1 LKYYIW
7 NIIYFHYK
15 EEKIAMKKVHGIF
28 APIATAF
35 DASGEVDY
43 SVFAENTVSFGATK
57 LSGLVVLGSNGEFTL
72 LSHEEKVKLVETARN
87 HLPADKMVI
96 AGTGCESFR
105 ETLQLTKESAA
116 VGADVALVVTP
127 NYYKKDMNEAALG
140 KFYTM
145 LADASPIPV
154 MIYNMPGNSGVNV
167 PSSLTLKLAA
177 HPNITGIKD
186 SGGNIVQISEVLAK
200 APEGFSVFAGSGSYL
215 LATLLL
221 GGVGGTLA
229 VANVV
234 PNYCAEIQ
242 ENFGKGDLEKARKM
256 QLALLPLNAAVTSRF
271 GIGGMKAAMDMVGFK
286 GGLPRLPI
294 LPAGEETRK
303 EIARIL
309 KELGIPTV

>member
-1 LKYYIW
+1 M
-7 NIIYFHYK
+7 NT
-15 EEKIAMKKVHGIF
+15 VRGIF

-35 DASGEVDY
+35 DASGEVNYD
-43 SVFAENTVSFGATK
+43 VFAENVRSFGATK
-57 LSGLVVLGSNGEFTL
+57 LAGLVVLGSNGEFTL
-72 LSHEEKVKLVETARN
+72 LSHDEKVKLVETARK
-87 HLPADKMVI
+87 HLPSDKKII
-96 AGTGCESFR
+96 AGTGCESLK
-105 ETLQLTKESAA
+105 ETVELTKQCAA
-116 VGADVALVVTP
+116 AGADVALVVTP
-127 NYYKKDMNEAALG
+127 NYYKKDMNEAALE

-145 LADASPIPV
+145 LADASPVPV

-167 PSSLTLKLAA
+167 PSPLTLKLAA

-200 APEGFSVFAGSGSYL
+200 APSDFSVFAGSGSYL
-215 LATLLL
+215 LATLVL

-234 PNYCAEIQ
+234 PDYCAEIQ
-242 ENFGKGDLEKARKM
+242 ERFEKGDLDGARKM

-271 GIGGMKAAMDMVGFK
+271 GIGGMKAAMDMVGYK

-294 LPAGEETRK
+294 LPASEETKK

-309 KELGIPTV
+309 KELGVPKV

>member
-1 LKYYIW
+1 M
-7 NIIYFHYK
+7 N
-15 EEKIAMKKVHGIF
+15 KKVRGIF

-43 SVFAENTVSFGATK
+43 STFAENTVAFGATK

-87 HLPADKMVI
+87 HLPAEKMVI

-105 ETLQLTKESAA
+105 ETLQLTKECAA

-127 NYYKKDMNEAALG
+127 NYYKKDMNEAALVN
-140 KFYTM
+140 FYTM

-234 PNYCAEIQ
+234 PDYCAEIQ
-242 ENFGKGDLEKARKM
+242 ENFEKGDIEKARKM

-294 LPAGEETRK
+294 LPAGEETKK

>member
-1 LKYYIW
+1 
-7 NIIYFHYK
+7 
-15 EEKIAMKKVHGIF
+15 MKKVHGIF

-43 SVFAENTVSFGATK
+43 STFAENTVAFGATK

-87 HLPADKMVI
+87 HLPAEKMVI

-105 ETLQLTKESAA
+105 ETLQLTKECAA

-140 KFYTM
+140 NFYTM

-234 PNYCAEIQ
+234 PDYCAEIQ
-242 ENFGKGDLEKARKM
+242 ENFEKGDLEKARKM

-309 KELGIPTV
+309 RELGIPTV

>member
-1 LKYYIW
+1 
-7 NIIYFHYK
+7 
-15 EEKIAMKKVHGIF
+15 MKKVHGIF

-43 SVFAENTVSFGATK
+43 STFAENTVVFGATK

-105 ETLQLTKESAA
+105 ETLQLTKECAA

-234 PNYCAEIQ
+234 PNFCAEIQ
-242 ENFGKGDLEKARKM
+242 ENFEKGDLEKARKM

-303 EIARIL
+303 EIIRIL

>member
-1 LKYYIW
+1 
-7 NIIYFHYK
+7 
-15 EEKIAMKKVHGIF
+15 MKKVHGIF

-43 SVFAENTVSFGATK
+43 STFAENTVSFGATK

-87 HLPADKMVI
+87 HLPAGKMVI

-105 ETLQLTKESAA
+105 ETLQLTKECAS

-127 NYYKKDMNEAALG
+127 NYYKKDMNEAALE

-200 APEGFSVFAGSGSYL
+200 APAGFSVFAGSGSYL
-215 LATLLL
+215 LATLML

-234 PNYCAEIQ
+234 PDYCAGIQ
-242 ENFGKGDLEKARKM
+242 ENFEKGDLEKARKM

-303 EIARIL
+303 EIAGIL

>member
-1 LKYYIW
+1 
-7 NIIYFHYK
+7 
-15 EEKIAMKKVHGIF
+15 MKKVHGIF

-43 SVFAENTVSFGATK
+43 STFAENTVAFGATK

-72 LSHEEKVKLVETARN
+72 LSHEEKVKLVETAKN
-87 HLPADKMVI
+87 HLPAEKMVI

-105 ETLQLTKESAA
+105 ETLQLTKECAA

-140 KFYTM
+140 NFYTM

-234 PNYCAEIQ
+234 PDYCAEIQ
-242 ENFGKGDLEKARKM
+242 ENFEKGDLEKARKM

>member
-1 LKYYIW
+1 
-7 NIIYFHYK
+7 
-15 EEKIAMKKVHGIF
+15 MSSVRGIF

-43 SVFAENTVSFGATK
+43 KVYVENVEAFGKTK
-57 LSGLVVLGSNGEFTL
+57 LAGLVILGSNGEFTM
-72 LSHEEKVKLVETARN
+72 LSHEEKVKLVEVARK
-87 HLPADKMVI
+87 HLPADKKVI
-96 AGTGCESFR
+96 AGTGCESLK
-105 ETLQLTKESAA
+105 ETVELTKECAD
-116 VGADVALVVTP
+116 VGAEVALVVTP
-127 NYYKKDMNEAALG
+127 HYYKRDMNEGALE

-154 MIYNMPGNSGVNV
+154 MLYNMPGNAGINI
-167 PSSLTLKLAA
+167 PSSLTVKLSK
-177 HPNITGIKD
+177 HPNIKGIKD

-200 APEGFSVFAGSGSYL
+200 APEGFSMFAGSGSFL
-215 LATLLL
+215 LATLML

-242 ENFGKGDLEKARKM
+242 EHYEKGDLATARKM

-271 GIGGMKAAMDMVGFK
+271 GIGGMKAAMDLVGYK

-294 LPAGEETRK
+294 LPASVETRG

-309 KELGIPTV
+309 KELNIPTV

>member
-1 LKYYIW
+1 
-7 NIIYFHYK
+7 
-15 EEKIAMKKVHGIF
+15 MKKVHGIF

-35 DASGEVDY
+35 DASGDVDY
-43 SVFAENTVSFGATK
+43 SVFAENTVTFGATK

-105 ETLQLTKESAA
+105 ETLQLTKECAA

-127 NYYKKDMNEAALG
+127 NYYKKDMNGPALE

-177 HPNITGIKD
+177 HPNIKGIKD

-215 LATLLL
+215 LATLML

-234 PNYCAEIQ
+234 PDYCAEIQ
-242 ENFGKGDLEKARKM
+242 ENFEKGDLEKARKM

-294 LPAGEETRK
+294 LPAGEETGK

>member
-1 LKYYIW
+1 
-7 NIIYFHYK
+7 
-15 EEKIAMKKVHGIF
+15 MKKVHGIF

-35 DASGEVDY
+35 DASGDVDY
-43 SVFAENTVSFGATK
+43 SVFAENTVTFGATK

-105 ETLQLTKESAA
+105 ETLQLTKECAA

-127 NYYKKDMNEAALG
+127 NYYKKDMNGPALE

-167 PSSLTLKLAA
+167 PSSLTLKVAA

-215 LATLLL
+215 LATLML

-234 PNYCAEIQ
+234 PDFCAEIQ
-242 ENFGKGDLEKARKM
+242 ENFEKGDLEKARKM

>member
-1 LKYYIW
+1 
-7 NIIYFHYK
+7 
-15 EEKIAMKKVHGIF
+15 MKKVHGIF

-43 SVFAENTVSFGATK
+43 STFAENTVAFGATK

-87 HLPADKMVI
+87 HLPADKMII
-96 AGTGCESFR
+96 AGTGCESFK
-105 ETLQLTKESAA
+105 ETLQLTKECAA

-140 KFYTM
+140 NFYTM

-234 PNYCAEIQ
+234 PDYCAEIQ
-242 ENFGKGDLEKARKM
+242 ENFEKGDLEKARKM

>member
-1 LKYYIW
+1 M
-7 NIIYFHYK
+7 N
-15 EEKIAMKKVHGIF
+15 KKVRGIF

-43 SVFAENTVSFGATK
+43 STFAENTVAFGATK

-87 HLPADKMVI
+87 HLPAEKMVI

-105 ETLQLTKESAA
+105 ETLQLTKECAA

-127 NYYKKDMNEAALG
+127 NYYKKDMNEAALE

-234 PNYCAEIQ
+234 PDYCAEIQ
-242 ENFGKGDLEKARKM
+242 ENFEKGDIEKARKM

-294 LPAGEETRK
+294 LPAGEETKK

>member
-1 LKYYIW
+1 M
-7 NIIYFHYK
+7 N
-15 EEKIAMKKVHGIF
+15 KKVRGIF

-87 HLPADKMVI
+87 HLPAEKMVI

-105 ETLQLTKESAA
+105 ETLQLTKECAA

-140 KFYTM
+140 NFYTM

-234 PNYCAEIQ
+234 PDYCAEIQ
-242 ENFGKGDLEKARKM
+242 ENFEKGDIEKARKM

-294 LPAGEETRK
+294 LPAGEETKK

>member
-1 LKYYIW
+1 
-7 NIIYFHYK
+7 
-15 EEKIAMKKVHGIF
+15 MKKVHGIF

-43 SVFAENTVSFGATK
+43 STFAENTVAFGATK

-87 HLPADKMVI
+87 HLPAEKMVI

-105 ETLQLTKESAA
+105 ETLQLTKECAA

-140 KFYTM
+140 NFYTM

-234 PNYCAEIQ
+234 PDYCAEIQ
-242 ENFGKGDLEKARKM
+242 ENFEKGDLEKARKM

>member
-1 LKYYIW
+1 
-7 NIIYFHYK
+7 
-15 EEKIAMKKVHGIF
+15 MKKVHGIF

-43 SVFAENTVSFGATK
+43 STFAENTVSFGATK

-87 HLPADKMVI
+87 HLPAGKMVI

-105 ETLQLTKESAA
+105 ETLQLTKECAS

-127 NYYKKDMNEAALG
+127 NYYKKDMNEAALE

>member
-1 LKYYIW
+1 
-7 NIIYFHYK
+7 
-15 EEKIAMKKVHGIF
+15 MKKVHGIF

-43 SVFAENTVSFGATK
+43 STFAENTVSFGATK

-87 HLPADKMVI
+87 HLPAGKMVI

-105 ETLQLTKESAA
+105 ETLQLTKECAS

-127 NYYKKDMNEAALG
+127 NYYKKDMNEAALE

-177 HPNITGIKD
+177 HPNITGIED

-200 APEGFSVFAGSGSYL
+200 APAGFSVFAGSGSYL
-215 LATLLL
+215 LATLML

-234 PNYCAEIQ
+234 PDYCAGIQ
-242 ENFGKGDLEKARKM
+242 ENFEKGDLEKARKM

>member
-1 LKYYIW
+1 
-7 NIIYFHYK
+7 
-15 EEKIAMKKVHGIF
+15 MKKVHGIF

-105 ETLQLTKESAA
+105 ETLQLTQECAA

>member
-1 LKYYIW
+1 
-7 NIIYFHYK
+7 
-15 EEKIAMKKVHGIF
+15 MKKVHGIF

>member
-1 LKYYIW
+1 M
-7 NIIYFHYK
+7 N
-15 EEKIAMKKVHGIF
+15 KKVRGIF

-35 DASGEVDY
+35 DASREVDY
-43 SVFAENTVSFGATK
+43 STFAENTVAFGATK

-87 HLPADKMVI
+87 HLPAEKMVI

-105 ETLQLTKESAA
+105 ETLQLTKECAA

-140 KFYTM
+140 NFYTM

-234 PNYCAEIQ
+234 PDYCAEIQ
-242 ENFGKGDLEKARKM
+242 ENFEKGDIEKARKM

-294 LPAGEETRK
+294 LPAGEETKK

>member
-1 LKYYIW
+1 M
-7 NIIYFHYK
+7 N
-15 EEKIAMKKVHGIF
+15 KKVRGIF

-43 SVFAENTVSFGATK
+43 STFAENTVAFGATK

-87 HLPADKMVI
+87 HLPAEKMVI

-105 ETLQLTKESAA
+105 ETLQLTKECAA

-140 KFYTM
+140 NFYTM

-234 PNYCAEIQ
+234 PDYCAEIQ
-242 ENFGKGDLEKARKM
+242 ENFEKGDLEKARKM

>member
-1 LKYYIW
+1 
-7 NIIYFHYK
+7 
-15 EEKIAMKKVHGIF
+15 MKKVRGIF

-43 SVFAENTVSFGATK
+43 STFAGNTVTFGATK

-87 HLPADKMVI
+87 HLPEDKMVI

-105 ETLQLTKESAA
+105 ETLQLTKECAA

-140 KFYTM
+140 NFYTM

-215 LATLLL
+215 LATLML

-234 PNYCAEIQ
+234 PDYCAEIQ
-242 ENFGKGDLEKARKM
+242 ENFEKGDLEKARKM

-294 LPAGEETRK
+294 LPAGEDTRK

>member
-1 LKYYIW
+1 
-7 NIIYFHYK
+7 
-15 EEKIAMKKVHGIF
+15 MKKVHGIF

-35 DASGEVDY
+35 DASGDVDY
-43 SVFAENTVSFGATK
+43 SVFAENTVTFGATK

-105 ETLQLTKESAA
+105 ETLQLTKECAA

-127 NYYKKDMNEAALG
+127 NYYKKDMNGPALE

-177 HPNITGIKD
+177 HPNIKGIKD

-215 LATLLL
+215 LATLML

-234 PNYCAEIQ
+234 PDFCAEIQ
-242 ENFGKGDLEKARKM
+242 ENFEKGDLEKARKM

>member
-1 LKYYIW
+1 M
-7 NIIYFHYK
+7 N
-15 EEKIAMKKVHGIF
+15 KKVRGIF

-43 SVFAENTVSFGATK
+43 STFAENTVAFGATK

-87 HLPADKMVI
+87 HLPAEKMVI

-105 ETLQLTKESAA
+105 ETLQLTKECAA

-140 KFYTM
+140 NFYTM

-234 PNYCAEIQ
+234 PDYCAEIQ
-242 ENFGKGDLEKARKM
+242 ENFEKGDIEKARKM
-256 QLALLPLNAAVTSRF
+256 QLALLPINAAVTSRF

-294 LPAGEETRK
+294 LPAGEETKK

>member
-1 LKYYIW
+1 
-7 NIIYFHYK
+7 
-15 EEKIAMKKVHGIF
+15 MKKVHGIF

-43 SVFAENTVSFGATK
+43 STFAENTVAFGATK

-72 LSHEEKVKLVETARN
+72 LSHDEKVKLVETARN
-87 HLPADKMVI
+87 HLPAEKMVI
-96 AGTGCESFR
+96 AGTGCESFK
-105 ETLQLTKESAA
+105 ETLQLTKECAA

-140 KFYTM
+140 NFYTM

-242 ENFGKGDLEKARKM
+242 ENFGKGDIEKARKM

>member
-1 LKYYIW
+1 
-7 NIIYFHYK
+7 
-15 EEKIAMKKVHGIF
+15 M
-28 APIATAF
+28 
-35 DASGEVDY
+35 
-43 SVFAENTVSFGATK
+43 
-57 LSGLVVLGSNGEFTL
+57 VLGSNGEFTL

-229 VANVV
+229 VAKRGSQHCAGVPEEFGEGGFGEGPGREQVV
-234 PNYCAEIQ
+234 
-242 ENFGKGDLEKARKM
+242 
-256 QLALLPLNAAVTSRF
+256 
-271 GIGGMKAAMDMVGFK
+271 
-286 GGLPRLPI
+286 
-294 LPAGEETRK
+294 
-303 EIARIL
+303 
-309 KELGIPTV
+309 

>member
-1 LKYYIW
+1 
-7 NIIYFHYK
+7 
-15 EEKIAMKKVHGIF
+15 MKKVRGIF

-43 SVFAENTVSFGATK
+43 STFAGNTVTFGATK

-87 HLPADKMVI
+87 HLPEGKMVI

-105 ETLQLTKESAA
+105 ETLQLTKECAA

-140 KFYTM
+140 NFYTM

-215 LATLLL
+215 LATLML

-234 PNYCAEIQ
+234 PDYCAEIQ
-242 ENFGKGDLEKARKM
+242 ENFEKGDLEKARKM

-294 LPAGEETRK
+294 LPAGEDTRK

>member
-1 LKYYIW
+1 
-7 NIIYFHYK
+7 
-15 EEKIAMKKVHGIF
+15 MKKVHGIF

-127 NYYKKDMNEAALG
+127 NYYKKDMNGPALE

-215 LATLLL
+215 LATLML

-234 PNYCAEIQ
+234 PDFCAEIQ
-242 ENFGKGDLEKARKM
+242 ENFEKGDLEKARKM

>member
-1 LKYYIW
+1 M
-7 NIIYFHYK
+7 N
-15 EEKIAMKKVHGIF
+15 KKVRGIF

-43 SVFAENTVSFGATK
+43 STFAENTVAFGATK

-72 LSHEEKVKLVETARN
+72 LSHEEKVKLVETAKN
-87 HLPADKMVI
+87 HLPAEKMVI

-105 ETLQLTKESAA
+105 ETLQLTKECAA

-140 KFYTM
+140 NFYTM

-234 PNYCAEIQ
+234 PDYCAEIQ
-242 ENFGKGDLEKARKM
+242 ENFEKGDLEKARKM

-309 KELGIPTV
+309 RELGIPTV

>member
-1 LKYYIW
+1 M
-7 NIIYFHYK
+7 N
-15 EEKIAMKKVHGIF
+15 KKVRGIF

-43 SVFAENTVSFGATK
+43 STFAENTVVFGATK

-87 HLPADKMVI
+87 HLPAEKMVI

-105 ETLQLTKESAA
+105 ETLQLTKECAA

-140 KFYTM
+140 NFYTM

-234 PNYCAEIQ
+234 PDYCAEIQ
-242 ENFGKGDLEKARKM
+242 ENFEKGDIEKARKM

-294 LPAGEETRK
+294 LPAGEETKK